1 MNTITTIKNMIEDIV
16 EMTLMKVTKVT
27 VDANVQMNCDLHEL
41 RELQE
46 VNCEWVR
53 NLELDWSSYTS
64 WSSRK
69 SHSSSELQTPAQKK
83 WPNPKRGLL

>member
-16 EMTLMKVTKVT
+16 EMTPMKVTKVT

-46 VNCEWVR
+46 VNCE
-53 NLELDWSSYTS
+53 
-64 WSSRK
+64 
-69 SHSSSELQTPAQKK
+69 
-83 WPNPKRGLL
+83 